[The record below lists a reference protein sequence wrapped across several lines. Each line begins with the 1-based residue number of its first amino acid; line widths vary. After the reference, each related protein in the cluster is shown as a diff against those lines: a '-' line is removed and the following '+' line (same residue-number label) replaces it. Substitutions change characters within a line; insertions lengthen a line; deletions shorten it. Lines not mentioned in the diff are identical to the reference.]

1 MSVPSI
7 HLVCGPTGCGK
18 TTYANALA
26 SDLRAA
32 VFSIDDWMV
41 TLFGPDIH
49 SALDWVWIN
58 ERADRCR
65 RQMLTTAAQLGRVG
79 QSSVMDIGLLRA
91 SDRQAVAY
99 TAREQGLHVR
109 LHSLEADRE
118 ERWRRVEARNREQ
131 GETFRLTVTR
141 AMFDGVELVWQ
152 PPSDDELACL
162 GGLKVKQD
170 PAFAV

>member
-1 MSVPSI
+1 MTVAHI
-7 HLVCGPTGCGK
+7 VCGPTGAGK

-26 SDLRAA
+26 ERLGAA

-65 RQMLTTAAQLGRVG
+65 RQILRTAVALSRAG
-79 QSSVMDIGLLRA
+79 QPTVLDIGLLRA
-91 SDRQAVAY
+91 TDRQAAADSLQERGVA
-99 TAREQGLHVR
+99 VR
-109 LHSLEADRE
+109 LHALDVDRE
-118 ERWRRVEARNREQ
+118 TRWRRVEARNAEQ

-152 PPSDDELACL
+152 PPTEAELARF
-162 GGLKVKQD
+162 GGERV
-170 PAFAV
+170 AAERAAA